1 MCIIQL
7 VNHPAILFLDKVDA
21 ACSEPLDG
29 DHNYRILPLMR
40 LSPRLQHLFSDHQ
53 PRLQALEVLKYI
65 GPGFLVTVG
74 FIDPGNWASNV
85 SAGSMYGYRLL
96 WMVTLSTLMLIILQ
110 HNAAHLGIVTGLC
123 ISEAATEYVAPRF
136 ARVVLSSAVAAC
148 VCTALAEIMGAAI
161 GLNLLTGI
169 PLRVGAVLVAVA
181 VGFLLLANGY
191 RRIEKLIIAFV
202 SLIGLSFLYEL
213 SLVHVPWAEAATAW
227 VTPSFPVGS
236 IPIVM
241 SVLGAVVMPHNL
253 YLHSEIIQSRR
264 LNEQGTA
271 VIEKQLRFEFVDTLT
286 SMLVGWAINSSMII
300 LAAATF
306 FVHHSIV
313 TDLGQA
319 QSMLQPL
326 LGKAASAVFG
336 GALLMAGLSSSV
348 TAGMAGGSIVAG
360 MSREPYDVSDNHSR
374 LGVVLTLGGA
384 LALALVAGNPF
395 TTLVVSQIA
404 LSVQLPWTIALQ
416 IMLTSNPRVMGRYVN
431 GRLDRGLLWT
441 TAVVVSLLNV
451 LLLADLLVGTI
462 R

>member
-1 MCIIQL
+1 
-7 VNHPAILFLDKVDA
+7 
-21 ACSEPLDG
+21 
-29 DHNYRILPLMR
+29 MR
-40 LSPRLQHLFSDHQ
+40 LSPRLQRLFNDHQ

-85 SAGSMYGYRLL
+85 AAGSMYGYRLL

-136 ARVVLSSAVAAC
+136 ARIVLSSAVAAC
-148 VCTALAEIMGAAI
+148 VCTALAEVMGAAI
-161 GLNLLTGI
+161 GLNLLTGV

-213 SLVHVPWAEAATAW
+213 SLVHVPWAEAAAAW
-227 VTPSFPVGS
+227 VTPSFPSGS

-306 FVHHSIV
+306 FVHHSVV

-336 GALLMAGLSSSV
+336 GALVMAGLSSAV

-384 LALALVAGNPF
+384 LVLALVAGNPF

-404 LSVQLPWTIALQ
+404 LSVQLPWTIVLQ

-431 GRLDRGLLWT
+431 SRLDRGLLWT
-441 TAVVVSLLNV
+441 TAVVVSVLNV
-451 LLLADLLVGTI
+451 LLLADLLAGAL

>member
-1 MCIIQL
+1 MQR
-7 VNHPAILFLDKVDA
+7 LFR
-21 ACSEPLDG
+21 
-29 DHNYRILPLMR
+29 DH
-40 LSPRLQHLFSDHQ
+40 H

-85 SAGSMYGYRLL
+85 AAGSLYGYRLL

-136 ARVVLSSAVAAC
+136 ARAVLSSAVAAC
-148 VCTALAEIMGAAI
+148 VCTALAEVMGAAI

-169 PLRVGAVLVAVA
+169 PLRVGAVLVALA

-213 SLVHVPWAEAATAW
+213 SLVRVPWTEAAAAW
-227 VTPSFPVGS
+227 VTPSFPSGS
-236 IPIVM
+236 IPVVM

-306 FVHHSIV
+306 FVHNAIV

-416 IMLTSNPRVMGRYVN
+416 IMLTSDRRVMGAYVN
-431 GRLDRGLLWT
+431 SRLDRGLLWT

-451 LLLADLLVGTI
+451 LLLADLLASAFQ
-462 R
+462 

>member
-21 ACSEPLDG
+21 ACSERLDG

-181 VGFLLLANGY
+181 VGFLLLGNGY